1 MIVKL
6 PINKI
11 IIPQGLLPRIF
22 GVNEEKVEEYAEA
35 MENGAE
41 FPPIKVWEKL
51 DGTYQVI
58 DGVHRISAYRK
69 LGKEYIEAEIIQG
82 IEDEIAFM
90 EWAIRENLKHG
101 LPLSREDKRE
111 DARRLY
117 IKGRK
122 PESIARLFK
131 VSLRTVYNWIGDLKE
146 EEKLEKEK
154 LKQKALELY
163 REGYT
168 LKEIAKELDIPEGT
182 VKTWIHRFQNEN
194 FQNETDERNY
204 SNLKD
209 FKTEYQPTQEEPTYK
224 EEPPKSHDYKKRVI
238 ELYEEGKTPEEI
250 EGIIYEETGI
260 TVPAFSINHW
270 IEEYKKNNWD
280 DWNEEEEERTE
291 EEQKAEEPKAKP
303 EKESSKEEKK
313 LLHPNHILERDKNAI
328 WDAVIEI
335 EFHFGEEK
343 ALEVLEEIYFA
354 YKERKHKGLTIYKDR
369 RALFIYNQK
378 RGN

>member
-1 MIVKL
+1 MIVKIPL
-6 PINKI
+6 DKI

-35 MENGAE
+35 IENGAE
-41 FPPIKVWEKL
+41 FPPIKVWKKP

-69 LGKEYIEAEIIQG
+69 LGRQYIEAEIVEDIQ
-82 IEDEIAFM
+82 DEVDFM
-90 EWAIRENLKHG
+90 ERAIQENLKHG

-117 IKGRK
+117 LKGRK
-122 PESIARLFK
+122 PEDIARLFK

-168 LKEIAKELDIPEGT
+168 QEEIAKELGVSRQTISY
-182 VKTWIHRFQNEN
+182 WINSLPKNEN
-194 FQNETDERNY
+194 FQNLAT
-204 SNLKD
+204 
-209 FKTEYQPTQEEPTYK
+209 TPQPPQEEPTS
-224 EEPPKSHDYKKRVI
+224 E
-238 ELYEEGKTPEEI
+238 
-250 EGIIYEETGI
+250 EET
-260 TVPAFSINHW
+260 
-270 IEEYKKNNWD
+270 EEYDGSWD
-280 DWNEEEEERTE
+280 DWNEEEETE
-291 EEQKAEEPKAKP
+291 AEPVAEEKPKSKP
-303 EKESSKEEKK
+303 KKEPKK
-313 LLHPNHILERDKNAI
+313 LLHPNQILERCKTEI

-335 EFHFGEEK
+335 EFRLGEDK

-354 YKERKHKGLTIYKDR
+354 YKERKHKGLTIYKDI
-369 RALFIYNQK
+369 RARYDAYEK
-378 RGN
+378 

>member
-69 LGKEYIEAEIIQG
+69 LGKEYIEAEIIHG
-82 IEDEIAFM
+82 IEDEVDFM

-101 LPLSREDKRE
+101 LPLSREDKKE

-122 PESIARLFK
+122 PEDIANLFK
-131 VSLRTVYNWIGDLKE
+131 VSERTVYNWIGDLKQ

-154 LKQKALELY
+154 LKQKALELKEQGLTV
-163 REGYT
+163 R
-168 LKEIAKELDIPEGT
+168 EIAKEIGVDHSTIVKWFGEKLKNFKNSPTTPEDEYDDNKSQFIQSLEEKKQKAIQLHNQGYEVEDIAQELGVNEITVSRWIKEEEGGIYTTLEAADEYEDIPS
-182 VKTWIHRFQNEN
+182 H
-194 FQNETDERNY
+194 
-204 SNLKD
+204 
-209 FKTEYQPTQEEPTYK
+209 YK
-224 EEPPKSHDYKKRVI
+224 LLDPDQVAREVMAG
-238 ELYEEGKTPEEI
+238 YE
-250 EGIIYEETGI
+250 
-260 TVPAFSINHW
+260 
-270 IEEYKKNNWD
+270 D
-280 DWNEEEEERTE
+280 EEEEQ
-291 EEQKAEEPKAKP
+291 EEQPKKRNQP
-303 EKESSKEEKK
+303 NVGRPREKCF
-313 LLHPNHILERDKNAI
+313 D
-328 WDAVIEI
+328 
-335 EFHFGEEK
+335 
-343 ALEVLEEIYFA
+343 ALEELETYANEMQA
-354 YKERKHKGLTIYKDR
+354 LTWRIVSKFGHDK
-369 RALFIYNQK
+369 AIDILNQLLDQVEK
-378 RGN
+378 NIFEDIKVSL

>member
-168 LKEIAKELDIPEGT
+168 QEEIAKELGVEQGT
-182 VKTWIHRFQNEN
+182 ISKWLKNH
-194 FQNETDERNY
+194 

-209 FKTEYQPTQEEPTYK
+209 FKTEYQPTQEEPTY
-224 EEPPKSHDYKKRVI
+224 EEEV
-238 ELYEEGKTPEEI
+238 
-250 EGIIYEETGI
+250 
-260 TVPAFSINHW
+260 
-270 IEEYKKNNWD
+270 EEYDGSWD
-280 DWNEEEEERTE
+280 DWNEEEEI
-291 EEQKAEEPKAKP
+291 KAEPVAEEKTKHKKEFSKD
-303 EKESSKEEKK
+303 EKE

-369 RALFIYNQK
+369 RALFVYNQK

>member
-22 GVNEEKVEEYAEA
+22 GVNEGKVEEYAEA

-82 IEDEIAFM
+82 IEDEVDFM
-90 EWAIRENLKHG
+90 EWAIKENLKHG

-122 PESIARLFK
+122 PEEVARLFK
-131 VSLRTVYNWIGDLKE
+131 VSLRTVYNWIVDLKE

-154 LKQKALELY
+154 LKQKALELKEQGLAV
-163 REGYT
+163 R
-168 LKEIAKELDIPEGT
+168 EIAKEIGVDFST
-182 VKTWIHRFQNEN
+182 VSRWIN
-194 FQNETDERNY
+194 DVA
-204 SNLKD
+204 NLKT
-209 FKTEYQPTQEEPTYK
+209 FKNATT
-224 EEPPKSHDYKKRVI
+224 
-238 ELYEEGKTPEEI
+238 TPEPHTEP
-250 EGIIYEETGI
+250 EDEHDDTPSHYQLLDPDEVAREVMAGYE
-260 TVPAFSINHW
+260 
-270 IEEYKKNNWD
+270 D
-280 DWNEEEEERTE
+280 EEEEE
-291 EEQKAEEPKAKP
+291 EEQEEQPKKKSKGGRPREKCFDALEELETYAAEMQALTWKIV
-303 EKESSKEEKK
+303 SK
-313 LLHPNHILERDKNAI
+313 
-328 WDAVIEI
+328 
-335 EFHFGEEK
+335 FGHDK
-343 ALEVLEEIYFA
+343 ALNILQQLSYQVEKNIFEDIKVSL
-354 YKERKHKGLTIYKDR
+354 
-369 RALFIYNQK
+369 
-378 RGN
+378 

>member
-82 IEDEIAFM
+82 IEDEVNFM

-168 LKEIAKELDIPEGT
+168 QEEIAKKLGVSRQTISY
-182 VKTWIHRFQNEN
+182 WINSLPKNEN
-194 FQNETDERNY
+194 FQNLAT
-204 SNLKD
+204 
-209 FKTEYQPTQEEPTYK
+209 TPQPTQEEPTY
-224 EEPPKSHDYKKRVI
+224 EEEV
-238 ELYEEGKTPEEI
+238 
-250 EGIIYEETGI
+250 
-260 TVPAFSINHW
+260 
-270 IEEYKKNNWD
+270 EEYDGSWD
-280 DWNEEEEERTE
+280 DWNEEEEEGTE
-291 EEQKAEEPKAKP
+291 EEQVAEEPKAKA
-303 EKESSKEEKK
+303 KKDSSKEEKK

>member
-82 IEDEIAFM
+82 IEDEVAFM

-168 LKEIAKELDIPEGT
+168 QGEIAKELGVEQGT
-182 VKTWIHRFQNEN
+182 ISKWL
-194 FQNETDERNY
+194 RNY
-204 SNLKD
+204 STLKD
-209 FKTEYQPTQEEPTYK
+209 FKTEYQPTQEEP
-224 EEPPKSHDYKKRVI
+224 S
-238 ELYEEGKTPEEI
+238 YEEE
-250 EGIIYEETGI
+250 
-260 TVPAFSINHW
+260 V
-270 IEEYKKNNWD
+270 EEYDGSWD
-280 DWNEEEEERTE
+280 DWNEEEETE
-291 EEQKAEEPKAKP
+291 EEQVAEEPKAKP
-303 EKESSKEEKK
+303 KKESSKEEKK

>member
-82 IEDEIAFM
+82 IEDEVNFM

-122 PESIARLFK
+122 PESIARLFR
-131 VSLRTVYNWIGDLKE
+131 VHIATVYKWIKDIKDEKQERLRQKAIQLRNQGLTSREISEKLGVPDRTIREWLAKIHQDE
-146 EEKLEKEK
+146 NLPTDSEDESAEEK
-154 LKQKALELY
+154 
-163 REGYT
+163 T
-168 LKEIAKELDIPEGT
+168 
-182 VKTWIHRFQNEN
+182 
-194 FQNETDERNY
+194 
-204 SNLKD
+204 
-209 FKTEYQPTQEEPTYK
+209 
-224 EEPPKSHDYKKRVI
+224 
-238 ELYEEGKTPEEI
+238 
-250 EGIIYEETGI
+250 
-260 TVPAFSINHW
+260 
-270 IEEYKKNNWD
+270 EEYDGSWD
-280 DWNEEEEERTE
+280 DWNEEEETE
-291 EEQKAEEPKAKP
+291 EPVAEEKPKPK
-303 EKESSKEEKK
+303 KEPKK
-313 LLHPNHILERDKNAI
+313 LLHPNQILERCKTEI

-335 EFHFGEEK
+335 EFRLGEDK

-354 YKERKHKGLTIYKDR
+354 YKERKHKGLTIYKDI
-369 RALFIYNQK
+369 RARYDAYEK
-378 RGN
+378 